1 MKMGEIKKMAKALG
15 LNITSE
21 MKKADIIKAIQIKE
35 GNFGCFGTVRD
46 YCDQERCLFRKDCLV
61 LSK

>member
-15 LNITSE
+15 LNITPE

-35 GNFGCFGTVRD
+35 GNFDCFGTARD
-46 YCDQERCLFRKDCLV
+46 YCDQERCLFREDCFV